1 MPHYDPCDN
10 YDGAFDPKSKPKTPT
25 KRELTRLAKK
35 AFGSKAWVDEGTY
48 RISVCVGTASH
59 FVLWSYDEKVVK
71 SRAVDP
77 PPSATR
83 RRALEAALRVL
94 AGEEP

>member
-10 YDGAFDPKSKPKTPT
+10 YDGAFDPKPNPRTPS

-35 AFGSKAWVDEGTY
+35 AFGESGRVSIIRYGA
-48 RISVCVGTASH
+48 AA
-59 FVLWSYDEKVVK
+59 YDITGIQIGVYNDD
-71 SRAVDP
+71 A
-77 PPSATR
+77 ATR

-94 AGEEP
+94 AGEEI